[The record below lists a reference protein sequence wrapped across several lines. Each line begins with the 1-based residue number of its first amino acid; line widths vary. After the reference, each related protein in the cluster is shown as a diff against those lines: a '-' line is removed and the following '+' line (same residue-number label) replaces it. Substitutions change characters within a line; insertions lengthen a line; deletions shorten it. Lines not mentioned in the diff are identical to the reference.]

1 MIAHRT
7 EILDNIGSGL
17 MVSVT
22 NKVSSGIEKL
32 NEPGLPSGPIQRTVG
47 VRLALTHVIGL
58 FVESLS

>member
-1 MIAHRT
+1 M
-7 EILDNIGSGL
+7 DNIGSGL

-32 NEPGLPSGPIQRTVG
+32 NEPGLPSGPIQRTVD
-47 VRLALTHVIGL
+47 VRLALTHL